1 MWLFLMQGGSKMAED
16 VKKAPDE
23 KFCADCGAI
32 IKAKAEICPK
42 CGVRQ
47 APPPLMSSLGKLAPN
62 GKSKLAAGLFGIFLG
77 GFGIHKFYLGK
88 TGMGIFYLLFCWTFI
103 PAVVGFIEGILFLVM
118 KDEDFNAKYG
128 NL

>member
-1 MWLFLMQGGSKMAED
+1 MTEGAQKGA
-16 VKKAPDE
+16 DE

-47 APPPLMSSLGKLAPN
+47 SPPPLMSSLGQMAPN

-88 TGMGIFYLLFCWTFI
+88 TGMGILYLLFCWTFI

-128 NL
+128 NA